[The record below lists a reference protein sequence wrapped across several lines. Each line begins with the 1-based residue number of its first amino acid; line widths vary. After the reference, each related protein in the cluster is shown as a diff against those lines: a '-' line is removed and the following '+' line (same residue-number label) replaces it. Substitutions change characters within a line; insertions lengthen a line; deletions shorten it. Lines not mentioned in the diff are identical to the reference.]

1 MCTSS
6 RLDMVEPVRRFVM
19 STPIRPEVALAGRVL
34 PSAEAT
40 GLERDALGY
49 WGVFAQGLAAAAPSV
64 AVATVPFSLFVA
76 AGKGAAWAVIVGLV
90 IVVLIATTISFQA
103 KRTVSSGSLGTYT
116 GNGLGS
122 GFAYAAGF
130 SLLIGYI
137 GFATTGTLGGV
148 LYLDSFL
155 ESIGLGSQSH
165 WFRLLLVIVVVA
177 AAVYL
182 PYRGVSLTAKYEL
195 IFELIAIAA
204 ILVII
209 VASYVNHGFHVDWEQ
224 LDPKYLTT
232 SATFIAAVSAVGSYA
247 GFESVASL
255 GAEAKDAHRN
265 ISRSL
270 LRVVLLL
277 GVLYVF
283 ATYPQILSFGEIDGD
298 KAVLPQLAETNGVA
312 WINQVVSAAVAIAFI
327 VFVTA
332 VTTAAA
338 RSLFTFA
345 HEGALPKAL
354 TKVHPRYKTPWVG
367 VVFVGALAFVFSV
380 VATFSSAGRLVFDVY
395 GGYVA
400 TWGFLIAYLLV
411 VIATPIWLHRIK
423 ALTPLR
429 LAVSSAATLAL
440 GYVIFSNFFPVPEY
454 PFNILPFIFGA
465 ILLAGLIWYWY
476 LKFTKPEVAKRVGTI
491 QTLSVAE
498 QQRLADEGIL
508 DELAHRRGSDLPVLA
523 SDDDQEPRRK
533 KEPVTP

>member
-1 MCTSS
+1 
-6 RLDMVEPVRRFVM
+6 M
-19 STPIRPEVALAGRVL
+19 STSIDPPAVVSGRTL
-34 PSAEAT
+34 TSAEGT
-40 GLERDALGY
+40 GLERDAVGF

-76 AGKGAAWAVIVGLV
+76 AGKGAAWAVLIGLV
-90 IVVLIATTISFQA
+90 IATLIATTIGFQA

-116 GNGLGS
+116 GNGLGP
-122 GFAYAAGF
+122 GFAYASGF

-155 ESIGLGSQSH
+155 ESLGLGSQAH

-182 PYRGVSLTAKYEL
+182 PYRGVSISAKYEL
-195 IFELIAIAA
+195 VFELIAIAS
-204 ILVII
+204 ILVIV
-209 VASYVNHGFHVDWEQ
+209 VAAYVTYGFHVDWEQ
-224 LDPKYLTT
+224 WNPKHLTV

-247 GFESVASL
+247 GFESAASL

-265 ISRSL
+265 IARSL

-277 GVLYVF
+277 GVLYVV
-283 ATYPQILSFGEIDGD
+283 ATYPQILFFDGIDGD
-298 KAVLPQLAETNGVA
+298 KAVLPQLAERTGVP
-312 WINQVVSAAVAIAFI
+312 WVNYVVSAAVGVAFI
-327 VFVTA
+327 AFVTA
-332 VTTAAA
+332 VTSAAA

-367 VVFVGALAFVFSV
+367 VVLVGAVAFVFSV

-400 TWGFLIAYLLV
+400 TWGFLISYLLV
-411 VIATPIWLHRIK
+411 VIATPIWLYRIR
-423 ALTPLR
+423 ALTPAR
-429 LAVSSAATLAL
+429 LVISAAATLAL
-440 GYVIFSNFFPVPEY
+440 GYVIFSNFYPVPDF
-454 PFNILPFIFGA
+454 PFNILPFIFAG
-465 ILLAGLIWYWY
+465 ILLVGVAWYWY
-476 LKFTKPEVAKRVGTI
+476 LKWAKPDVAERIGTI
-491 QTLSVAE
+491 QTLSEAE
-498 QQRLADEGIL
+498 QERLADEGIL
-508 DELAHRRGSDLPVLA
+508 DALTGRRTSNPREGS
-523 SDDDQEPRRK
+523 
-533 KEPVTP
+533 

>member
-1 MCTSS
+1 
-6 RLDMVEPVRRFVM
+6 M
-19 STPIRPEVALAGRVL
+19 STPIRPQVALSGRQL
-34 PSAEAT
+34 TSAEST
-40 GLERDALGY
+40 GLERAVLGP

-64 AVATVPFSLFVA
+64 AVAVVPFSLFVA
-76 AGKGAAWAVIVGLV
+76 AGEGASWAVLVGLG
-90 IVVLIATTISFQA
+90 IAVLIALTISFQA

-116 GNGLGS
+116 GNGLGP

-130 SLLIGYI
+130 SLLLGYI

-155 ESIGLGSQSH
+155 ESIGLGSEAV

-177 AAVYL
+177 LAVYL
-182 PYRGVSLTAKYEL
+182 PFRGVALAAKYEL
-195 IFELIAIAA
+195 AFELLAIAS

-209 VASYVNHGFHVDWEQ
+209 IGSYVNYGLRVDWDQ
-224 LDPKYLTT
+224 FNPTHLGA

-255 GAEAKDAHRN
+255 GAEAKNAHRN
-265 ISRSL
+265 IARSL

-283 ATYPQILSFGEIDGD
+283 ATYPQILHFGDIDGD
-298 KAVLPQLAETNGVA
+298 KAVLPQLAETVGVS

-345 HEGALPKAL
+345 HEGALPEPFSR
-354 TKVHPRYKTPWVG
+354 VHTRHRTPWVG
-367 VVFVGALAFVFSV
+367 IVFVGALAFVFSV

-400 TWGFLIAYLLV
+400 TWGFLISYLLV
-411 VIATPIWLHRIK
+411 VIATPLWLRKIR
-423 ALTPLR
+423 ALTPVR
-429 LAVSSAATLAL
+429 LAVSVAAALAL
-440 GYVIFSNFFPVPEY
+440 GYVIFSNFYPVPEF
-454 PFNILPFIFGA
+454 PFNILPFIYLA
-465 ILLAGLIWYWY
+465 LLLAGLAWYWY
-476 LKFTKPEVAKRVGTI
+476 LKRARPEVADRIGTI
-491 QTLSVAE
+491 QTLSDE
-498 QQRLADEGIL
+498 ERQRLTEEGIL
-508 DELAHRRGSDLPVLA
+508 EVSEGETDLKE
-523 SDDDQEPRRK
+523 DDKKDDRK
-533 KEPVTP
+533 DDKEPVAP

>member
-1 MCTSS
+1 MM
-6 RLDMVEPVRRFVM
+6 RVRKAIVMAAPVRSKDPTGVTL
-19 STPIRPEVALAGRVL
+19 SGRTL
-34 PSAEAT
+34 SSAEDT
-40 GLERDALGY
+40 GLERGALGP

-76 AGKGAAWAVIVGLV
+76 AGKGAVWATLVGLA
-90 IVVLIATTISFQA
+90 ITVLLAATISFQA

-130 SLLIGYI
+130 SLLLGYI

-148 LYLDSFL
+148 LYLDAFL
-155 ESIGLGSQSH
+155 ESIGLGSEAT
-165 WFRLLLVIVVVA
+165 WFKLLLVAVIVA

-182 PYRGVSLTAKYEL
+182 PYRGVALTAKYEL
-195 IFELIAIAA
+195 AFELIATTS

-209 VASYVNHGFHVDWEQ
+209 FGSYVAYGFRVDWQ
-224 LDPKYLTT
+224 QWNPAHLGS
-232 SATFIAAVSAVGSYA
+232 SATFIAAVTAVGSYA

-265 ISRSL
+265 IARSL

-283 ATYPQILSFGEIDGD
+283 ATYPQLLFFNQIDGD
-298 KAVLPQLAETNGVA
+298 KAVLPQLANSVGVG
-312 WINQVVSAAVAIAFI
+312 WVNYVVSAAVAVAFI

-332 VTTAAA
+332 VTTSAA

-345 HEGALPKAL
+345 HEGALPSVFA
-354 TKVHPRYKTPWVG
+354 KVHPIHKTPWVG
-367 VVFVGALAFVFSV
+367 VVFVGVLALVFSV

-411 VIATPIWLHRIK
+411 VIATPIWLARIK

-429 LAVSSAATLAL
+429 LVVSVAAVIGL
-440 GYVIFSNFFPVPEY
+440 GYVIFSNFYPVPEF
-454 PFNILPFIFGA
+454 PFNILPFIYGA
-465 ILLAGLIWYWY
+465 ILLAGLAWYGY
-476 LKFTKPEVAKRVGTI
+476 LRWAKPEVAARIGSI
-491 QTLSVAE
+491 QTLSEEERARLVDAGIVSVLGEGTRAE
-498 QQRLADEGIL
+498 GGENPDA
-508 DELAHRRGSDLPVLA
+508 
-523 SDDDQEPRRK
+523 PREN
-533 KEPVTP
+533 EPVTP

>member
-1 MCTSS
+1 MAAPVQPRETSA
-6 RLDMVEPVRRFVM
+6 
-19 STPIRPEVALAGRVL
+19 VALSGRAL
-34 PSAEAT
+34 SSADDT
-40 GLERDALGY
+40 GLERGVLGP

-76 AGKGAAWAVIVGLV
+76 AGTGAAWAALVGLA
-90 IVVLIATTISFQA
+90 ITVLLAVTISFQA

-116 GNGLGS
+116 GNGLGP

-155 ESIGLGSQSH
+155 ESIGLGSDAK
-165 WFRLLLVIVVVA
+165 WFKLLLVVVIVA

-182 PYRGVSLTAKYEL
+182 PYRGVALAAKYEL
-195 IFELIAIAA
+195 AFELLAIAS

-209 VASYVNHGFHVDWEQ
+209 VGSYLAYGVRVDWEQ
-224 LDPKYLTT
+224 WNPAHLG
-232 SATFIAAVSAVGSYA
+232 SSSTFIAAVTAVGSYA

-255 GAEAKDAHRN
+255 GAEAKDAHHN
-265 ISRSL
+265 IARSL

-283 ATYPQILSFGEIDGD
+283 ATYPQILFFNDIDGD
-298 KAVLPQLAETNGVA
+298 KAVLPQLADHVGVGWA
-312 WINQVVSAAVAIAFI
+312 NYVVSAAVAIAFV

-332 VTTAAA
+332 VTTSAA

-345 HEGALPKAL
+345 HEGALPSVF
-354 TKVHPRYKTPWVG
+354 TKVHRTHKTPWVG

-380 VATFSSAGRLVFDVY
+380 VATFSSVGRLVFDVY

-400 TWGFLIAYLLV
+400 TWGFLVAYFLV
-411 VIATPIWLHRIK
+411 VIATPIWLARIK

-429 LAVSSAATLAL
+429 LVVSVAAAIGL
-440 GYVIFSNFFPVPEY
+440 GYVIFSNFYPVPEY
-454 PFNILPFIFGA
+454 PYDILPFIFAA
-465 ILLAGLIWYWY
+465 ILLAGLLWYGY
-476 LKFTKPEVAKRVGTI
+476 LRWAKPEVAARVGSI
-491 QTLSVAE
+491 QTLSDEE
-498 QQRLADEGIL
+498 QRRLTDAGIL
-508 DELAHRRGSDLPVLA
+508 QVLG
-523 SDDDQEPRRK
+523 DEPRADDGDTDASLE
-533 KEPVTP
+533 KEVIA